1 MNPSR
6 VDYCQ
11 FLLSS
16 QVNFTLTHYAEH
28 HAHFSHDALNRYLN
42 GERITSRIIWENIR
56 PHVIPSIHGYLIF
69 DDTVLDKSYSHRIEL
84 VRSQYSG
91 NAHRVIKG
99 IGVVT
104 CVYVNPELQ
113 QYWII
118 DYRIFAPDQ
127 DGKSKL
133 DHVQNMLDNLLLH
146 KGLPVRTVLMDNWYA
161 TSALMANIASKK
173 LIYYCPLKDNRYVDD
188 SKEGRPYQR
197 VDSLQWTDLELH
209 QGKLV
214 KVKCFPPEHRVKLF
228 RVPVSTHRID
238 WIVTN
243 DLSQDSTD
251 ATQEACGMRW
261 KIEQFHREFK
271 QLTGAEKCQCRRG
284 RMQRN
289 HIACAVLVWD
299 CLAAQARQVG
309 KTLYQL
315 KREMLSNY
323 LRAEL
328 RSPAVR
334 MVLTA

>member
-1 MNPSR
+1 MSPSR

-11 FLLSS
+11 FLMSS

-42 GERITSRIIWENIR
+42 GDRITSRIIWENVR
-56 PHVIPSIHGYLIF
+56 VHVVHSAHGYLIF
-69 DDTVLDKSYSHRIEL
+69 DDTVLDKSFSQRIDL
-84 VRSQYSG
+84 VRRQYSG
-91 NAHRVIKG
+91 NAHGVIKG

-127 DGKSKL
+127 DGKTKL
-133 DHVQNMLDNLLLH
+133 DHVKDMLDNVLLH
-146 KGLPVRTVLMDNWYA
+146 KGLPVRTVLMDSWYA
-161 TSALMANIASKK
+161 TSALMAYIDSKK
-173 LIYYCPLKDNRYVDD
+173 LVYYCPLKDNRYVDD
-188 SKEGRPYQR
+188 SEGERPYQR
-197 VDSLQWTDLELH
+197 VDNLHWDALELRE
-209 QGKLV
+209 GKIV
-214 KVKCFPPEHRVKLF
+214 KVKNFPPEHRVKLF
-228 RVPVSTHRID
+228 RVPVSSHRID

-243 DLSQDSTD
+243 DLSQNSTD

-271 QLTGAEKCQCRRG
+271 QLTGAEKCQCRRS

-299 CLAAQARQVG
+299 CLAAQARKVG

-328 RSPAVR
+328 LSPAVR
-334 MVLTA
+334 MALAA